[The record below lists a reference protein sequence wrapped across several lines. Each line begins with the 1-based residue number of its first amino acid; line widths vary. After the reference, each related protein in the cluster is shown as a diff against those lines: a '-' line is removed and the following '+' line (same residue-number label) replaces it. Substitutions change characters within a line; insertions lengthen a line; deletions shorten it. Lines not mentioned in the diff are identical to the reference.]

1 MQQAQKETQVPVGE
15 PSLPKYPHAVPVLDK
30 SRAKPLIKMIAARFM
45 KRLPRGLAAPQSIKI
60 GHKKKDKEQPK
71 VKYW

>member
-1 MQQAQKETQVPVGE
+1 MQQAEEKAQIPVAQ
-15 PSLPKYPHAVPVLDK
+15 PQLPKYPHAVPVLDK

-45 KRLPRGLAAPQSIKI
+45 ARAPKGIAASQQIKI